1 MLSLQD
7 GSRARPEGWAG
18 RGGVERAGCT
28 AGGGKE
34 EEPGGTLG
42 RQGTELSSEWES
54 WPNQL
59 FRAGCQAAG
68 LGSYEGAGKEG
79 QGRGGRQE
87 GQMLKKGW
95 GSDQGRRQS
104 G

>member
-1 MLSLQD
+1 MSLQD

-42 RQGTELSSEWES
+42 RQGTELRGKAGRTSSS
-54 WPNQL
+54 
-59 FRAGCQAAG
+59 G
-68 LGSYEGAGKEG
+68 LGARL
-79 QGRGGRQE
+79 QGLALTRV
-87 GQMLKKGW
+87 
-95 GSDQGRRQS
+95 QGRR
-104 G
+104 GKVEGGDKRVRC